1 MRRLLVA
8 IGVLVVLLAA
18 SAAAVLWFLRGDGV
32 RLALEQQASAW
43 LGQPVRIGT
52 ARAQLLPRLGIHLG
66 DVRIGQAGEV
76 NLASVDV
83 ATGLRPLLSR
93 RIEDAELL
101 VSDSRLTMPLPF
113 QLSSGGRSTASATT
127 DFQVVSISRIRLDN
141 VRIVSRGREL
151 DVSIDSSVTG
161 PRVQLTEIT
170 AAASNTS
177 VRGSGSITLQPAPDM
192 QLELDA
198 DRIDV
203 DDLLALAQAF
213 TPGGQDGARAANQV
227 PGRLTARVTATEV
240 TAAGLRLPQFVTT
253 VRVQGGRISL
263 SPTRFLLFG
272 GRYEGDL
279 DVSLVRDTSMTLA
292 ARVRDVDV
300 AQLAAFGGVPDT
312 ITGRLTG
319 SGTFSGSGPDLRAVL
334 ASASGEGTATIS
346 TGTIR
351 NLNLVRT
358 VVLFFGRPAP
368 DTASATDAFE
378 RIDVRFTLANQ
389 VLNAEALSMRS
400 RDSDVVGSATLAL
413 NTQQLSGRADLSLS
427 EELSAQAGTDL
438 SRYTREGNR
447 IVLPTTI
454 RGTLGSPQLS
464 IDAGAAIER
473 GLRNEVE
480 RRLKGLLEQFG
491 TSR

>member
-1 MRRLLVA
+1 MRRLLMA
-8 IGVLVVLLAA
+8 IGVVLVLLAV
-18 SAAAVLWFLRGDGV
+18 SAAALLWFVRGDGV

-43 LGQPVRIGT
+43 LGQQVRISS
-52 ARAQLLPRLGIHLG
+52 ARAQLLPRLGVHLA

-76 NLASVDV
+76 ALASVDL
-83 ATGLRPLLSR
+83 ATGLWPLLSR
-93 RIEDAELL
+93 RIEDAELVL
-101 VSDSRLTMPLPF
+101 SDSRLTMPLPF
-113 QLSSGGRSTASATT
+113 RIFSGDGSTAGAIT
-127 DFQVVSISRIRLDN
+127 DFEVVSIRRIRLDN

-151 DVSIDSSVTG
+151 DVSIDSSLAG
-161 PRVQLTEIT
+161 PRVELTEIT

-177 VRGSGSITLQPAPDM
+177 VRGSGSITLQPAADV

-198 DRIDV
+198 DRVDV
-203 DDLLALAQAF
+203 DDLLALTQAF
-213 TPGGQDGARAANQV
+213 TPAGPDGARGTTQV

-263 SPTRFLLFG
+263 SPTRFMLFG

-279 DVSLVRDTSMTLA
+279 DVSLVRETSMTLA

-319 SGTFSGSGPDLRAVL
+319 SGTFSGSGPDLRSVL

-368 DTASATDAFE
+368 NTASATDAFE
-378 RIDVRFTLANQ
+378 RIDLRFTLANH
-389 VLNAEALSMRS
+389 VLNAEAMSTRS

-413 NTQQLSGRADLSLS
+413 STKQLSGRADLSLS

-447 IVLPTTI
+447 IVLPATI
-454 RGTLGSPQLS
+454 RGTLGAPQLS